1 MEPPEQYSNDLAG
14 KAVFLLF
21 SNTFLFKT
29 NNLQSKKKKNVNAPE
44 NIWISLTECIIFVIL
59 IT

>member
-29 NNLQSKKKKNVNAPE
+29 NNLQSKKKKM
-44 NIWISLTECIIFVIL
+44 LMRLKIFGFR
-59 IT
+59 